1 LKPELCGTIQ
11 ESFSDYLDGAVSGHQ
26 MQAISRHLFGESESG
41 ELEDSTSGVRIAPC
55 DACAREFAAWQLTQH
70 ALATLGSAK
79 APADLGLRLRLAIS
93 HENARRSVRLRD
105 RISLA
110 WNNAV
115 RPMLVQVSAG
125 FAGAVLLVGSIV
137 SLLGYVAVPQ
147 PVLANDEPL
156 VATIGPH
163 YLYSTVASGDG
174 AIVTEQDAAIVVEAA
189 VDSSG
194 RVYDYTIVSGP
205 QTDEV
210 RTQVENHLLGSV
222 FQPASVFG
230 LPVRSHVVVTF
241 AGISVHG

>member
-1 LKPELCGTIQ
+1 LKPDLCASIQ
-11 ESFSDYLDGAVSGHQ
+11 ASFSDYLDGAVSGHQ
-26 MQAISRHLFGESESG
+26 MQEISRHLLGDSE
-41 ELEDSTSGVRIAPC
+41 DFASGVCIAPC
-55 DACAREFAAWQLTQH
+55 EDCAREFAAWRTTQD
-70 ALATLGSAK
+70 ALAALGPAK

-93 HENARRSVRLRD
+93 HEHSRRGIRLRD
-105 RISLA
+105 RVALA
-110 WNNAV
+110 WDNAV
-115 RPMLVQVSAG
+115 RPMLVQITAG
-125 FAGAVLLVGSIV
+125 VAGTIVLVGGII

-156 VATIGPH
+156 VATTVPH
-163 YLYSTVASGDG
+163 YLYSTVLSGSG
-174 AIVTEQDAAIVVEAA
+174 AILTDQDTAIVVEAA

-205 QTDEV
+205 QDANV

-241 AGISVHG
+241 AGISVQG